1 VCPVTISETV
11 LPGGQDG
18 GPAAPSRRA
27 RLLLVALP
35 PLLGFLLGQALDYVA
50 AAHYGFAGGFLG
62 PGQWIH
68 KDSHLYLAIANR
80 GYTLF
85 RCHKST
91 IPPHSYCGNAGWLPL
106 YPGLI
111 KLLRIAGTPR
121 TWAGKYLA
129 EAFAL
134 GTMVLVWMLIGPS
147 WSAPCLLALALAA
160 VFPGQIYYFAVFPVS
175 LVAFLCLAFLL
186 LLTRR
191 RYVLAGLAGAAAAWA
206 YPIGFLLPAVAVVY
220 TAIADRGRSFM
231 AWLDRVLP
239 SAGIAALGTVALLAT
254 YQVWVRVWDAYF
266 LVQAKYGNG
275 FHDPAVIFLQSLTG
289 APPARYAI
297 QGANEGYKFLP
308 AKAQTILVAA
318 LVLTLAVA
326 ALTVWRTSLTRTG
339 WAVLCY
345 TVIVW
350 LFPLTQSIAVSR
362 YRSEALLIP
371 CVALVRRLPVVVQ
384 APLVAVAAWIAFGMA
399 GLFFQVKLI

>member
-1 VCPVTISETV
+1 VTTSETV
-11 LPGGQDG
+11 IPGGQDS
-18 GPAAPSRRA
+18 GPAVPSQRA
-27 RLLLVALP
+27 RFLLVALP
-35 PLLGFLLGQALDYVA
+35 PLLAFALAHAVDYA
-50 AAHYGFAGGFLG
+50 AATHYGFAGGFFS
-62 PGQWIH
+62 PGRWIH
-68 KDSHLYLAIANR
+68 KDAHLYLAIAAH

-91 IPPHSYCGNAGWLPL
+91 IPPHSFCGNAGWLPL

-111 KLLRIAGTPR
+111 SLFGKLGAPLP
-121 TWAGKYLA
+121 WAGKYLA

-134 GTMVLVWMLIGPS
+134 GTFVLAWLLIGPS
-147 WSAPCLLALALAA
+147 WSARSLLALALAA
-160 VFPGQIYYFAVFPVS
+160 VFPGQIYYFAVFPIS
-175 LVAFLCLAFLL
+175 LVAFLSLAFLL
-186 LLTRR
+186 LLARR
-191 RYVLAGLAGAAAAWA
+191 RYVLAGLAGGAAAWA
-206 YPIGFLLPAVAVVY
+206 YPIGFVLPAVAVLY
-220 TAIADRGRSFM
+220 TAIADRGRSF
-231 AWLDRVLP
+231 ADWLERVLP
-239 SAGIAALGTVALLAT
+239 SAGIAALGTVALLFA
-254 YQVWVRVWDAYF
+254 YQAWTRAWDAYF

-275 FHDPAVIFLQSLTG
+275 FHDPAAIFLASLTG

-297 QGANEGYKFLP
+297 QDPNQGYGYLP
-308 AKAQTILVAA
+308 AKAQTVLVAA

-326 ALTVWRTSLTRTG
+326 ALTVWRASLTRTD

-384 APLVAVAAWIAFGMA
+384 IPLVAAAAWIAFRMA
-399 GLFFQVKLI
+399 GLFFLVKLI